1 MNVNPIEAKNSLTE
15 YYKKT
20 SLTDKSTATAGRA
33 RDTAADCSVGFAHGI
48 ICLVFES
55 GDIWRFF
62 FVGGAHATA
71 GVRSSEIIGL
81 RFSDD
86 LFIFKT
92 TYDYIFKYYS
102 FNCKS

>member
-1 MNVNPIEAKNSLTE
+1 MILPRIVAWALPTGLIAWFPSREI
-15 YYKKT
+15 Y
-20 SLTDKSTATAGRA
+20 G
-33 RDTAADCSVGFAHGI
+33 V
-48 ICLVFES
+48 
-55 GDIWRFF
+55 F

-71 GVRSSEIIGL
+71 GARSSEIIGL

>member
-1 MNVNPIEAKNSLTE
+1 M
-15 YYKKT
+15 
-20 SLTDKSTATAGRA
+20 
-33 RDTAADCSVGFAHGI
+33 
-48 ICLVFES
+48 
-55 GDIWRFF
+55 
-62 FVGGAHATA
+62 GGAHATA
-71 GVRSSEIIGL
+71 GARSSEIIGL